1 MFFDGIPVF
10 DGRAIFLTGYV
21 LIGGGMKSYCCMY
34 RCRQCGTVF
43 RGGTIDERYLGTFF
57 ATFRNEAATHNCKR
71 GWTPVDTS
79 GQAKFTIKHGGVGVG
94 DLIGFWD
101 AKKHL
106 RQSEGD

>member
-21 LIGGGMKSYCCMY
+21 LIGGGMKWYCCMY

-43 RGGTIDERYLGTFF
+43 QGGTIDERYIGDFF
-57 ATFRNEAATHNCKR
+57 ATFRNEAATHNC
-71 GWTPVDTS
+71 
-79 GQAKFTIKHGGVGVG
+79 KHGGVGVG